1 MSRDRER
8 PAGIAPVP
16 VPEAGSAGAFA
27 FAPVPEAGCA
37 GAFAPLE
44 ASILLATPCS
54 SRSGPEPAVQ
64 LQCCSASSR

>member
-16 VPEAGSAGAFA
+16 VSEAGS
-27 FAPVPEAGCA
+27 A

-54 SRSGPEPAVQ
+54 GCSGPEPAVLLV
-64 LQCCSASSR
+64 LQRLLKVIQPCDG

>member
-8 PAGIAPVP
+8 PAGIAPVS
-16 VPEAGSAGAFA
+16 VPEAGS
-27 FAPVPEAGCA
+27 A

-64 LQCCSASSR
+64 PVLLQRLLKVIQLCEG